1 MQSEFASKGKRLDRH
16 GNYRIF
22 VQLFNVKTVNG
33 RAYVRPFAFWENQVA
48 MRIIGSI
55 DHPKY
60 KITLFKTDDRF
71 SVKFEDG
78 VLEQS
83 YRFRGEARLSNAAD
97 LRQLIDAAFLRD
109 VAATFKRMHQQR
121 QAVLQRQLPPEE
133 SEFDTII

>member
-1 MQSEFASKGKRLDRH
+1 
-16 GNYRIF
+16 
-22 VQLFNVKTVNG
+22 
-33 RAYVRPFAFWENQVA
+33 

-60 KITLFKTDDRF
+60 KITLFKTNDRF

-83 YRFRGEARLSNAAD
+83 YRFRGEARLNHAAD

-109 VAATFKRMHQQR
+109 VAATFTRMHQQR
-121 QAVLQRQLPPEE
+121 RAVLQRQLPPEE